1 MADRRIDQLT
11 ALPTVDTTDLVP
23 IYDISASTTKKSTF
37 SQVKTSLSLVKA
49 DVGLSNVDNTSDAN
63 KPVSIAQQAEI
74 SNTSIINA
82 LIFG

>member
-1 MADRRIDQLT
+1 MSFIQVPPDASGGGAVDSVNGQTGVVVLT
-11 ALPTVDTTDLVP
+11 
-23 IYDISASTTKKSTF
+23 
-37 SQVKTSLSLVKA
+37 KTSI
-49 DVGLSNVDNTSDAN
+49 GLSDVDNTSDAN

>member
-1 MADRRIDQLT
+1 MSFIQVPPEGGSGGVNSVNGQTGIVVLT
-11 ALPTVDTTDLVP
+11 KS
-23 IYDISASTTKKSTF
+23 DI
-37 SQVKTSLSLVKA
+37 
-49 DVGLSNVDNTSDAN
+49 GLGNVDNTSDAN